1 MPRNAVL
8 LALLAMLIGGC
19 GSQDFQERLY
29 LPSNW
34 VNPNA
39 SPDIF
44 YLNYRLPQRP
54 YYEIGVFTFAVPQGQ
69 GNADNYLTKELKQK
83 GLDGAIILERENEAW
98 DFERGGGYYS
108 KLTYLGIIYADHLK
122 GSVWLEQIDIEM
134 KAADQV
140 LFKTRINLDF
150 AGQITDT
157 TGDPGLYLLATA
169 IQPWY
174 FLNQQAPRFSHF
186 GNNLWPRVIEKI
198 SFGEEREW
206 FFLEQADT
214 LQYRYWSQNLK
225 TWRLKMVKLHEQW
238 VLAEVIY
245 NGNQD
250 TVESIFEDQRLVQ
263 QIWRRPQYNQQIIY
277 SYTYTP
283 LDEFSAFKLVS
294 PKHLQD

>member
-1 MPRNAVL
+1 MT
-8 LALLAMLIGGC
+8 
-19 GSQDFQERLY
+19 DY
-29 LPSNW
+29 LKKHN
-34 VNPNA
+34 
-39 SPDIF
+39 
-44 YLNYRLPQRP
+44 
-54 YYEIGVFTFAVPQGQ
+54 
-69 GNADNYLTKELKQK
+69 
-83 GLDGAIILERENEAW
+83 LDGAIILERENEAW

-122 GSVWLEQIDIEM
+122 GSVWLEKIEM
-134 KAADQV
+134 TQKAGDHTFFQTE
-140 LFKTRINLDF
+140 LSFDF

-174 FLNQQAPRFSHF
+174 FLNQQAPRFSHRD
-186 GNNLWPRVIEKI
+186 NETWPRVEEKL
-198 SFGEEREW
+198 SFGVEREW
-206 FFLEQADT
+206 FFLEEGDT
-214 LQYRYWSQNLK
+214 LQYRYRSQNLK
-225 TWRLKMVKLHEQW
+225 TWRLKMIKKHEQW
-238 VLAEVIY
+238 VLAEVSY

-283 LDEFSAFKLVS
+283 LEEFSAFKFVS